1 MTDFQQQALQ
11 LASQQSGTVWLA
23 DLRARG
29 ADRWA
34 AAVWPT
40 RKTEAWKYT
49 PLLPLQNEKPAGW
62 DSVDDCAWQRAI
74 DPIPVDATRLVFVN
88 GLFRPELSSALA
100 AGVARFSEAD
110 AAQR

>member
-11 LASQQSGTVWLA
+11 LASQQSGTDWLA

-49 PLLPLQNEKPAGW
+49 PLLPLQNDNPARW
-62 DSVDDCAWQRAI
+62 ASVDDCAWQQAI

-88 GLFRPELSSALA
+88 GHFRPEH
-100 AGVARFSEAD
+100 RSEE
-110 AAQR
+110 RRVGKECRSRWWT